1 MPRPDRQCRRQALK
15 IPVLARERGFPA
27 SPERYPIAG
36 MMDQSLCEA
45 RGSPDQRRGARSAS
59 VVIEAPRPRRQVGS
73 CYPAPAARGSRPI
86 SGSAKAGQPSSGGRG
101 VFVRRGGIQGWH
113 RPGLD
118 QPTAPSGS
126 TQEWT
131 EIARP
136 SSPSSGAPRSA
147 RGEAGRRVTAFSTT
161 CRAIELDADSG
172 GGTLLT
178 PRPPDKVVHR
188 PGRLSRGLY

>member
-1 MPRPDRQCRRQALK
+1 MFYNGIKSVLRSPFSCLGPGRQCRRRAQT
-15 IPVLARERGFPA
+15 PVLARDRGFPA

-36 MMDQSLCEA
+36 VMDQSPCEA

-73 CYPAPAARGSRPI
+73 CHPAPAARGSRPL
-86 SGSAKAGQPSSGGRG
+86 SGSVKAGRPSSGGSG

-113 RPGLD
+113 RADLD

-126 TQEWT
+126 TQGWT

-136 SSPSSGAPRSA
+136 LSLPSGASRSA
-147 RGEAGRRVTAFSTT
+147 RDEVGRRVTALPSDVVPSNWTATRGGDST
-161 CRAIELDADSG
+161 DAPSA
-172 GGTLLT
+172 
-178 PRPPDKVVHR
+178 R
-188 PGRLSRGLY
+188 